1 MWRRNAGGRYGGTDE
16 RERKRDI
23 STKRLENGP
32 RYLLPTLHGDLK
44 NDDHEYVK
52 PETEIK

>member
-16 RERKRDI
+16 RERKRDV